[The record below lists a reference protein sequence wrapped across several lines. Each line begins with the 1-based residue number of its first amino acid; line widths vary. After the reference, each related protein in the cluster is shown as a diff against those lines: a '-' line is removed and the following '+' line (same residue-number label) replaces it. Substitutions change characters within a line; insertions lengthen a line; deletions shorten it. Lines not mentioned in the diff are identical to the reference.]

1 MVKYTKKQQKEL
13 EKNPYTYKA
22 TDNRI
27 FFTKEFKQTFW
38 IKYNGGMSPRAIL
51 KDLDYD
57 LSYFN
62 QGQIDNIVQ
71 NLRKKS
77 IAGEQ
82 FTEGYSKEKRPK
94 IKLPQLDN
102 SPQTIQ
108 QIQNEITYLRQEIEF
123 LKKVSEQERA
133 P

>member
-27 FFTKEFKQTFW
+27 FFTKEFKQVFW
-38 IKYNGGMSPRAIL
+38 IKYNAGMSPRTIL
-51 KDLDYD
+51 KELDYD
-57 LSYFN
+57 LGYFN

-71 NLRKKS
+71 HLRKKS

-82 FTEGYSKEKRPK
+82 FTEGYSKERRPN
-94 IKLPQLDN
+94 IKTPPPDN
-102 SPQTIQ
+102 SLQTIQ
-108 QIQNEITYLRQEIEF
+108 QMQNEITYLRQEVEF
-123 LKKVSEQERA
+123 LKKVSGQERA

>member
-27 FFTKEFKQTFW
+27 FFTKEFKQVFW
-38 IKYNGGMSPRAIL
+38 IKYNAGMSPRTIL
-51 KDLDYD
+51 KELDYD

-71 NLRKKS
+71 HLRKKS

-82 FTEGYSKEKRPK
+82 FTKGYSKERRPN
-94 IKLPQLDN
+94 IKTPPPDN

-108 QIQNEITYLRQEIEF
+108 QMQNEIAYLRQEVEF
-123 LKKVSEQERA
+123 LKKVSGQERA

>member
-27 FFTKEFKQTFW
+27 FFTKEFKQVFW
-38 IKYNGGMSPRAIL
+38 IKYNAGMSPRTIL
-51 KDLDYD
+51 KELDYD

-71 NLRKKS
+71 HLRKKS

-82 FTEGYSKEKRPK
+82 FTEGYSKERRPN
-94 IKLPQLDN
+94 IKTPPPDN

-108 QIQNEITYLRQEIEF
+108 QMQNEITYLRQEVEF
-123 LKKVSEQERA
+123 LKKVSGQERA

>member
-13 EKNPYTYKA
+13 EKNPYTYKV

-27 FFTKEFKQTFW
+27 LFTKEFKQNFW
-38 IKYNGGMSPRAIL
+38 IKYSAGMSPRAIL
-51 KDLDYD
+51 KDLDYN
-57 LSYFN
+57 LNYFN

-71 NLRKKS
+71 HLRKK
-77 IAGEQ
+77 INAGEQ
-82 FTEGYSKEKRPK
+82 FTEGYLKERRPN
-94 IKLPQLDN
+94 IKVPPPDN

-108 QIQNEITYLRQEIEF
+108 QMQNEIKYLRQEVEF
-123 LKKVSEQERA
+123 LKKVSGQERA

>member
-13 EKNPYTYKA
+13 EKNPYTYKV

-38 IKYNGGMSPRAIL
+38 IKYNAGVSPRAIL

-57 LSYFN
+57 LNYFN

-71 NLRKKS
+71 HLRKKS
-77 IAGEQ
+77 IAGES
-82 FTEGYSKEKRPK
+82 FTEGYSKEKRPN
-94 IKLPQLDN
+94 IKLPQPDN
-102 SPQTIQ
+102 SLQTIQ
-108 QIQNEITYLRQEIEF
+108 QMQNEITYLRQEVEF
-123 LKKVSEQERA
+123 LKKVSEQARA

>member
-13 EKNPYTYKA
+13 EKNPYTYKV

-38 IKYNGGMSPRAIL
+38 IKYNPGVSPRAIL
-51 KDLDYD
+51 QDIDYD

-71 NLRKKS
+71 HLKKKS
-77 IAGEQ
+77 IAGES
-82 FTEGYSKEKRPK
+82 FTEGYSKEKRPN
-94 IKLPQLDN
+94 IKLPQPDN
-102 SPQTIQ
+102 SLQTIQ
-108 QIQNEITYLRQEIEF
+108 QMQNEITYLRQEVEF
-123 LKKVSEQERA
+123 LKKVSEQARA